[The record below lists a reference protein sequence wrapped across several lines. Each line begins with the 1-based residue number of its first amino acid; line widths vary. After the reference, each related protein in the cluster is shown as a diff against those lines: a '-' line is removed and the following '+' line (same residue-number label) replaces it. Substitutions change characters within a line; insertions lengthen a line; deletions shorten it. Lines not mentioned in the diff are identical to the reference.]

1 MSPDLLNRKFQT
13 LVTGI
18 VEVLVED
25 MRVHAWTKID
35 MGAICYV
42 IDYNKKKYSLRLI
55 DPGLNNNPPSEKWKI
70 AM

>member
-1 MSPDLLNRKFQT
+1 M
-13 LVTGI
+13 
-18 VEVLVED
+18 ED
-25 MRVHAWTKID
+25 MKVHAWTKID